1 MTAWFITATGTDI
14 GKTVLTAAL
23 CRALRAQGAPVR
35 ALKPVI
41 SGYAQ
46 DEMADS
52 DSGRILASLG
62 VAPTDAAIAAI
73 TPWRF
78 KAPLSPDMAA
88 AREGRVIDFDALV
101 DFCTPKNKSNGE
113 DIVLIEGVGGAMVPL
128 TDRETVLDW
137 IVALRA
143 PALVVAGSYLG
154 TISHTLTTVAAMRA
168 RGAEVAA
175 VVVSESAESPVPL
188 AETAAVLRRFLGGVP
203 VFTMPRADT
212 PVVSADLLA
221 LLTKRT
227 TGG

>member
-1 MTAWFITATGTDI
+1 MRMWFVTATGTDI

-23 CRALRAQGAPVR
+23 CRALRAQGVPVR

-41 SGYAQ
+41 SGYAP

-52 DSGRILASLG
+52 DSGRILASLDIDL
-62 VAPTDAAIAAI
+62 TDETIAAI

-88 AREGRVIDFDALV
+88 AREDRVIDFDALV
-101 DFCTPKNKSNGE
+101 KFCAKSEDE
-113 DIVLIEGVGGAMVPL
+113 DILLIEGVGGAMVPL

-175 VVVSESAESPVPL
+175 VIVSESAESPVPL
-188 AETAAVLRRFLGGVP
+188 AETAVVLRRFLEAVP

-212 PVVSADLLA
+212 PVVGADLLA
-221 LLTKRT
+221 LLMKRT

>member
-78 KAPLSPDMAA
+78 KDPLSNYM
-88 AREGRVIDFDALV
+88 
-101 DFCTPKNKSNGE
+101 S
-113 DIVLIEGVGGAMVPL
+113 
-128 TDRETVLDW
+128 
-137 IVALRA
+137 
-143 PALVVAGSYLG
+143 
-154 TISHTLTTVAAMRA
+154 
-168 RGAEVAA
+168 
-175 VVVSESAESPVPL
+175 
-188 AETAAVLRRFLGGVP
+188 
-203 VFTMPRADT
+203 
-212 PVVSADLLA
+212 
-221 LLTKRT
+221 
-227 TGG
+227 